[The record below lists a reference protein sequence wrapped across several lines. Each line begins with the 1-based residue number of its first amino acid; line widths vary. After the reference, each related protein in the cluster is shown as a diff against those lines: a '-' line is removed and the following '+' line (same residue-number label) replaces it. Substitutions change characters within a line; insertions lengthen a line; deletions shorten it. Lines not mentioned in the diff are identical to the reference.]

1 MMLSN
6 PPAEQKG
13 TEQVPAS
20 AAGPCQRSAQS
31 SLYHEQL
38 IMGCRDEI
46 ESGEKELST
55 NFDKGIEKT
64 HSRSSVIDVCDLKAC
79 TFTLIH

>member
-6 PPAEQKG
+6 PPADQKG

-31 SLYHEQL
+31 SLYQEQL

-46 ESGEKELST
+46 ESCERELST
-55 NFDKGIEKT
+55 NLEKGIEKI
-64 HSRSSVIDVCDLKAC
+64 HSISEG
-79 TFTLIH
+79 